1 MTCAMDMGTWLAYV
15 HLNRDLKKG
24 ETPRGS
30 FRARQNIPGV
40 WPASG
45 DFAISPDHEF
55 VLTAEQFTD
64 MCAVQL
70 SHTLRGSQKY
80 EEIARWAVDGE
91 RSPAFRAMAE
101 HLGGAALKA
110 YEHALVAVKEQW
122 AEAEA
127 AQAQAEAK
135 L

>member
-1 MTCAMDMGTWLAYV
+1 MTCAMDTSTWGAYV
-15 HLNRDLKKG
+15 DLNKSLKKG

-45 DFAISPDHEF
+45 DYAIPPDHEF

-80 EEIARWAVDGE
+80 EEIARWAVDA
-91 RSPAFRAMAE
+91 PAFRAMAE
-101 HLGGAALKA
+101 HLGGAALEG

-127 AQAQAEAK
+127 AQAEAK

>member
-1 MTCAMDMGTWLAYV
+1 MTCAMDTSTWGAYV
-15 HLNRDLKKG
+15 DLNKSLKKG

-45 DFAISPDHEF
+45 DYAIPPDHEF

-70 SHTLRGSQKY
+70 SHTLRGVS
-80 EEIARWAVDGE
+80 
-91 RSPAFRAMAE
+91 
-101 HLGGAALKA
+101 AAA
-110 YEHALVAVKEQW
+110 PFAS
-122 AEAEA
+122 
-127 AQAQAEAK
+127 
-135 L
+135 